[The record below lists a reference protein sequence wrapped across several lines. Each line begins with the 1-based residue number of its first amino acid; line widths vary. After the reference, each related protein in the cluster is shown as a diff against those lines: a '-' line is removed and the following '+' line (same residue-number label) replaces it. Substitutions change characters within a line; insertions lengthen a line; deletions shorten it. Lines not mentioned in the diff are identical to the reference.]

1 MSEKNPGLSAEE
13 KAAAKARAAEL
24 RAEAKRAKGAE
35 KAAAEAQDCAD
46 AIAGMEGSDRAL
58 AERVAAIVAE
68 VAPELTPKTWYGMPT
83 WARDGKAAVF
93 FKPAAK
99 FKARYATLG
108 FEQGALLDEGNM
120 WATDRALLEI
130 DDEVAEEIARLVR
143 KAAGQGG

>member
-24 RAEAKRAKGAE
+24 RAAAKRAKDAD

-46 AIAGMEGSDRAL
+46 AIAGMEGKDREL
-58 AERVAAIVAE
+58 AERVASIVVE
-68 VAPELTPKTWYGMPT
+68 VAPELTAKTWYGMPT

-108 FEQGALLDEGNM
+108 FEQGALLDEGLM
-120 WATDRALLEI
+120 WATDRALLDI
-130 DDEVAEEIARLVR
+130 DDAVAAEIAALVR
-143 KAAGQGG
+143 KAAGQQA